1 MQISPRAFF
10 SQEDANRI
18 RAEIAKRSNI
28 DFIEL
33 KDRNLLGTEELH
45 KLFHSNYENIEDD
58 WGEYANIKLFLQRLD
73 QLIQSGQPI
82 QQYLL
87 DDFKKE
93 YIDHLR
99 FEITQVE
106 IDENTS
112 ASIWDDTNEF
122 NITYT
127 YKSKASK
134 LSDQAKEEMYLRF
147 LNYLNELCKLVDIT
161 NEPHTPHIQTKQIQ
175 SWDIAAATI
184 TGLHTNGINGD
195 TLLPLDEAKSPIIA
209 ALADGVTHG
218 PLPVPSKYKELKVED
233 ENKQAYLMLKER
245 LAQKASQALITGL
258 KAFQQ
263 SFKNSPPRSQEEIS
277 TEIAQYCNNALVRE
291 LCTLNRTGT
300 FPLGLSL
307 ASTLVLVL
315 DLGGDEIYICNAG
328 DSDFFVFNEQNV
340 LIAEG
345 KDLSIQKAFCTF
357 NEANSIADTY
367 NDVHF
372 DVTPINKDQISKIV
386 ICSDGVFG
394 NRPDGNSDIIF
405 NKLQE
410 ANAFA
415 SPRAFIRNSF
425 KQSMDITE
433 NPDDKTM
440 VVIEK
445 TPTNS

>member
-1 MQISPRAFF
+1 MKISPRAFF
-10 SQEDANRI
+10 SREDASRI
-18 RAEIAKRSNI
+18 RTEIAKRSNN

-73 QLIQSGQPI
+73 QLIQKRQPI
-82 QQYLL
+82 QKYLL
-87 DDFKKE
+87 EDFKNE

-99 FEITQVE
+99 FEITHFD
-106 IDENTS
+106 I
-112 ASIWDDTNEF
+112 DDTDEF

-147 LNYLNELCKLVDIT
+147 LNYLNELCKLIYIT
-161 NEPHTPHIQTKQIQ
+161 NEPHTPHIQTKQIK
-175 SWDIAAATI
+175 SWDIAAATS

-218 PLPVPSKYKELKVED
+218 PLPVPSKYKKLKVED

-258 KAFQQ
+258 KEFQQ
-263 SFKNSPPRSQEEIS
+263 SFENTPPRSQEEIS

-291 LCTLNRTGT
+291 LSTLFETGT

-328 DSDFFVFNEQNV
+328 DSDFFVFNEQND

-345 KDLSIQKAFCTF
+345 KNLSTQKAFCTY
-357 NEANSIADTY
+357 NEANSIAGFY

-372 DVTPINKDQISKIV
+372 DVTPIKKDQISKIV

-394 NRPDGNSDIIF
+394 NRPDSNSDRIF
-405 NKLQE
+405 NKLQQV
-410 ANAFA
+410 NAFA

-425 KQSMDITE
+425 KQSMEITE
-433 NPDDKTM
+433 IPDDKTM

-445 TPTNS
+445 IPPNS

>member
-1 MQISPRAFF
+1 MEISPRAFF
-10 SQEDANRI
+10 SQEDAIRI
-18 RAEIAKRSNI
+18 RAEIAQRSNH
-28 DFIEL
+28 DFIDL
-33 KDRNLLGTEELH
+33 KNRNLLGTEELH
-45 KLFHSNYENIEDD
+45 KLFNSNYENIEDD
-58 WGEYANIKLFLQRLD
+58 ISEYANIKLFLQRLD
-73 QLIQSGQPI
+73 ELIQNRQPI
-82 QQYLL
+82 QKYLL
-87 DDFKKE
+87 EDFKNE
-93 YIDHLR
+93 YIDNLH

-106 IDENTS
+106 VDENTS
-112 ASIWDDTNEF
+112 ANNGDDTNEF
-122 NITYT
+122 NITYR
-127 YKSKASK
+127 YKIKPSK
-134 LSDQAKEEMYLRF
+134 LSDQAKKEMYYRF

-161 NEPHTPHIQTKQIQ
+161 NEPNTQHIQTKQIQ
-175 SWDIAAATI
+175 SWNIAAATS

-218 PLPVPSKYKELKVED
+218 PLPVPSQYKELKVED

-258 KAFQQ
+258 KEFQQ
-263 SFKNSPPRSQEEIS
+263 SFKNTPKRSQEEIS
-277 TEIAQYCNNALVRE
+277 TEIARYCNNALVRE
-291 LCTLNRTGT
+291 LSTLNKTGT

-345 KDLSIQKAFCTF
+345 KDLSTQKAFCTF
-357 NEANSIADTY
+357 NKANSSTVFY
-367 NDVHF
+367 YDVHF
-372 DVTPINKDQISKIV
+372 DVTQIKKDQISKIV

-394 NRPDGNSDIIF
+394 NRPDGNSDKIF
-405 NKLQE
+405 NELQQ

-425 KQSMDITE
+425 KQSMKITE
-433 NPDDKTM
+433 IPDDKTM

-445 TPTNS
+445 TPPNS